1 MAWAADLQ
9 GGRMAVA
16 VARVGDTAGESTG
29 EATGQGAGLGTD
41 RGRERE
47 GWAKAQAQGKGRT
60 VEAAWGVVIWAV
72 GQKQQAGRF
81 SLSTIITTQ

>member
-1 MAWAADLQ
+1 MAWAEDLS
-9 GGRMAVA
+9 GGKTAVA
-16 VARVGDTAGESTG
+16 VASVGETAGESTG

-60 VEAAWGVVIWAV
+60 VEAAWGEVSWAV
-72 GQKQQAGRF
+72 GQKQHRREE
-81 SLSTIITTQ
+81 SLLSTMI